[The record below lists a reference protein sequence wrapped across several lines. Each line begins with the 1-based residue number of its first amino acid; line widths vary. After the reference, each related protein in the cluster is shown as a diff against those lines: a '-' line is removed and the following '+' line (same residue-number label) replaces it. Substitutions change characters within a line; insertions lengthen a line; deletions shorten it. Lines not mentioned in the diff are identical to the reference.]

1 MRDIDRRIRIDRRGF
16 LRGSAAALPAAAV
29 AAAGL
34 TITPDCAWAQAAKN
48 LKPAT
53 LATLAKAARDIYP
66 HDSFP
71 DSFYMA
77 AVGPYDDKAADAKL
91 RDLLEQGVAALDA
104 ESQQRNASRYID
116 VAWEDDRVAVLKAV
130 ETGAFFGKLRS
141 DLVVTLYNQKQVW
154 NRLGYE
160 GASADKGGYLHRGF
174 DDVDWLSNA

>member
-1 MRDIDRRIRIDRRGF
+1 MRNVDRRIRIDRRGF
-16 LRGSAAALPAAAV
+16 LRGSATALPAAAA

-34 TITPDCAWAQAAKN
+34 TITPACAWAQAAKN

-53 LATLAKAARDIYP
+53 MATLARAARDIYP

-77 AVGPYDDKAADAKL
+77 AIGPYDGKAADAKL

-104 ESQQRNASRYID
+104 ASQKRNGQRYVD
-116 VAWEDDRVAVLKAV
+116 VAWEDDRVAALKAI
-130 ETGAFFGKLRS
+130 ETSPFFAKLRS

-154 NRLGYE
+154 ARLGYE

-174 DDVDWLSNA
+174 DDIDWLNNV